1 MRSIEQLDKN
11 FEVKT
16 AIEESLFFTNCLKAP
31 FQVCGLIST
40 QDGFV
45 RMPSAAALH
54 INSNIAALH
63 KNTAG
68 GRLRF
73 RTNSPDIAIRA
84 KMAAISKMPHF
95 PLTGT
100 AGFDLYEDN
109 IYRGTFIP
117 PYDMEDGYES
127 IIHLYSQYER
137 EILIHFP
144 LYSDVI
150 SLEIGLCQQASL
162 LPPIPYCAKPPVVYY
177 GSSITQG
184 GCASRPGNSYENI
197 LSRAL
202 NIDHINLGFSGG
214 AKGEEAMAEYISGLS
229 MSAFVYDYDH
239 NAPNIQHLRDT
250 HPNMF
255 SIIRAAKPLLPVIM
269 LSRPQPNPSGEE
281 KLRRSIILN
290 TWQNAVVSGDKNVYF
305 IDGSMMLHAFGGD
318 CGTVDAIHPN
328 DLGFMCMAK
337 FLEPILQKILF

>member
-84 KMAAISKMPHF
+84 KMAGISKMPHF

-162 LPPIPYCAKPPVVYY
+162 LPPIP
-177 GSSITQG
+177 
-184 GCASRPGNSYENI
+184 
-197 LSRAL
+197 
-202 NIDHINLGFSGG
+202 
-214 AKGEEAMAEYISGLS
+214 
-229 MSAFVYDYDH
+229 
-239 NAPNIQHLRDT
+239 
-250 HPNMF
+250 
-255 SIIRAAKPLLPVIM
+255 
-269 LSRPQPNPSGEE
+269 
-281 KLRRSIILN
+281 
-290 TWQNAVVSGDKNVYF
+290 
-305 IDGSMMLHAFGGD
+305 
-318 CGTVDAIHPN
+318 
-328 DLGFMCMAK
+328 
-337 FLEPILQKILF
+337 